1 MRAITPEKEDP
12 ETGRWSWTVTTE
24 TNDDHE
30 TTTETYDAV
39 MICTGHHSMPNIPDF
54 EGAADFAGDMLHS
67 HEYKDNARFAGKK
80 VVTVGIGNSSSDITT
95 EISKVAESTHC
106 VCRSGAWIQLN
117 GHGDAE
123 NLAAG
128 EQIWGDGKPFVMSR
142 MEILR
147 QGWSGEPSSSL
158 EIQDGLAANQEWVDE
173 LGLKPIMRV
182 GQAHPTQTLNN
193 PENNL
198 LKQLKEGKITIKRGL
213 ERITEH
219 GVVFT
224 GSDEEVP
231 ADSIVFCT
239 GWIFGF
245 EFVDKVVWP
254 EKCGPADEWQK
265 DNENTLYK
273 FMCEFQ
279 AWPLRLSPGPLHT
292 CTVLNP
298 LRSASSDPTTAYNNI
313 AWCGLCQPLHSQFL
327 VSEIQ
332 SRHAI
337 ATFMGR
343 LELPPLSRQLADIQE
358 KREHMRVQFKD
369 SPRHT
374 MMVSVSVLDELGEDL
389 GVTPTLGRLLR
400 TGSFEKLRAAVKW

>member
-39 MICTGHHSMPNIPDF
+39 MICTGHHSMPNIPEF

-193 PENNL
+193 PDNNL

-219 GVVFT
+219 GVVFS

-254 EKCGPADEWQK
+254 EKCGPAGEWQK

-273 FMCEFQ
+273 FMCAFQ
-279 AWPLRLSPGPLHT
+279 AWPSAFGPRPAPYMYRAEPPPFGLFRPDDCVQQHRLVRALPAAAQP
-292 CTVLNP
+292 VP
-298 LRSASSDPTTAYNNI
+298 RVRDPE
-313 AWCGLCQPLHSQFL
+313 P
-327 VSEIQ
+327 
-332 SRHAI
+332 
-337 ATFMGR
+337 
-343 LELPPLSRQLADIQE
+343 
-358 KREHMRVQFKD
+358 
-369 SPRHT
+369 PRHRDVHGT
-374 MMVSVSVLDELGEDL
+374 PRAPAAEPAARRHPRETGAHARAVQRQPAPHHDGER
-389 GVTPTLGRLLR
+389 V
-400 TGSFEKLRAAVKW
+400 RA